1 MVRNARKKLN
11 WKSSRVDTR
20 DFLRVA
26 APLTQELPQKVSLG
40 QGVPLYNQGSLGSC
54 TANAIGTAVM
64 IALLAQTGKYWVP
77 SRLFVYY
84 NEREMEGTIDKDA
97 GAFIRDGF
105 KSINKQGVCAESI
118 WKYIPSNFA
127 KKPPAKA
134 YSEALLHK
142 ALKYHAVPN
151 TLENIKQ
158 TLANG
163 QAVVFGFNVYAS
175 FMSRNMEVT
184 GIMPMPKKMEDW
196 YGGHAVCAIGYD
208 EARQAVQVRN
218 SWGSGWGIK
227 GDFWMPYAFITS
239 LECDDFWCVEL
250 ISP

>member
-1 MVRNARKKLN
+1 MTRKLN
-11 WKSSRVDTR
+11 WKASKPDSR
-20 DFLRVA
+20 DFWRISSM
-26 APLTQELPQKVSLG
+26 PKELPTKVELA
-40 QGVPLYNQGSLGSC
+40 QAIPLYNQLSLGSC

-64 IALLAQTGKYWVP
+64 IAMQAQTGKYWVP

-84 NEREMEGTIDKDA
+84 NEREMEGTVGQDS
-97 GAFIRDGF
+97 GALIRDGF
-105 KSINKQGVCAESI
+105 KSINQQGVCAEAT
-118 WKYIPSNFA
+118 WKYVPSNFT

-142 ALKYHAVPN
+142 ALKYHAVKN
-151 TLENIKQ
+151 NIESIKE
-158 TLANG
+158 TLAAG
-163 QAVVFGFNVYAS
+163 QAIVFGFNVYAS
-175 FMSRNMEVT
+175 FMSKNMEVT

-208 EARQAVQVRN
+208 DARGAVLVRN

-227 GDFWMPYAFITS
+227 GNFWMPYEFITS

-250 ISP
+250 VAV